1 MSKLKKLNEQR
12 AEQQR
17 VMDEL
22 INSADGENRALTDDE
37 IARFDAA
44 EAAIRAIDET
54 ISREE
59 RTRRDVINR
68 GGNTEMEERAAMD
81 SQMFSDYVLG
91 RVTEMR
97 AGEQNVSMGN
107 NGAIIPTT
115 IAQEII
121 KEVKDRCPIL
131 EGAKIY
137 RTKG

>member
-97 AGEQNVSMGN
+97 AGEQNVSMG
-107 NGAIIPTT
+107 IMV
-115 IAQEII
+115 Q
-121 KEVKDRCPIL
+121 
-131 EGAKIY
+131 
-137 RTKG
+137 

>member
-81 SQMFSDYVLG
+81 SQMFSDYVWAVL
-91 RVTEMR
+91 
-97 AGEQNVSMGN
+97 
-107 NGAIIPTT
+107 PKC
-115 IAQEII
+115 AQESRMCQWAIM
-121 KEVKDRCPIL
+121 VQ
-131 EGAKIY
+131 
-137 RTKG
+137 